1 MTDVVDVVVV
11 SLLVV
16 GDDVLT
22 STGTN
27 GFSEVDISFIDGSP
41 EVETSAKVL
50 FQLSHILKNSFRQ
63 AIKINYTY
71 KMCALCIKETS
82 NNTLSRVAI

>member
-16 GDDVLT
+16 GDDVLI

-50 FQLSHILKNSFRQ
+50 FQLSHILKNSLPPGNKNKLHIQ
-63 AIKINYTY
+63 NV
-71 KMCALCIKETS
+71 CIMHKG
-82 NNTLSRVAI
+82 NI